1 MESTASRAGTLAHV
15 LKTTSFTVFRL
26 TVVAVFIIMAVLVLF
41 TVTVAVMAALPF
53 SVLAFVAT
61 LLAFLAAF
69 LSRTVL
75 TVISAGIKYGF
86 QSRATGGI
94 CGSSSTG

>member
-1 MESTASRAGTLAHV
+1 MESTASRSGTLAHV
-15 LKTTSFTVFRL
+15 LKTTQLTAFLL
-26 TVVAVFIIMAVLVLF
+26 TVVAVFIIMAVVVVF
-41 TVTVAVMAALPF
+41 IIAMAVVAVSVFAL
-53 SVLAFVAT
+53 VAT

-69 LSRTVL
+69 LARTVL

-94 CGSSSTG
+94 CGCSSAS